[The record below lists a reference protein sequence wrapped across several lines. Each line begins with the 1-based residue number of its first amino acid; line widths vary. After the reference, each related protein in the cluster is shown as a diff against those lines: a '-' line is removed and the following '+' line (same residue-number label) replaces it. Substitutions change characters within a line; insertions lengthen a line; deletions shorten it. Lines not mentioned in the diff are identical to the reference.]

1 MNDFAS
7 KVKVLRD
14 GQKPEFPFNANT
26 LEYAQSLDAQDQLSH
41 FRDEFIIP
49 TRASLKKKAL
59 DGIIPG
65 RYSLPY
71 STTGRALY

>member
-1 MNDFAS
+1 MSDFAS

-14 GQKPEFPFNANT
+14 GQKPEFPSNANT
-26 LEYAQSLDAQDQLSH
+26 LEYAQFLDAHDELRH

-59 DGIIPG
+59 DGTIPG
-65 RYSLPY
+65 TCP
-71 STTGRALY
+71 STPRSQHHS